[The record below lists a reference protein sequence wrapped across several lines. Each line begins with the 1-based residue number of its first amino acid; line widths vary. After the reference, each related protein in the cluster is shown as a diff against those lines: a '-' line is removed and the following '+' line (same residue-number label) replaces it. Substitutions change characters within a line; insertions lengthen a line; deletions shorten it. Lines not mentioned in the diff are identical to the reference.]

1 MEREVEV
8 VVGQKAVS
16 VSVGSSATR
25 QGLLQD
31 KGSGDRFGVS
41 EVRKGKLLTGHS
53 LIGEEGEA
61 LGGDSRTGRTDKN

>member
-16 VSVGSSATR
+16 VSVGSIAKR

-31 KGSGDRFGVS
+31 EGSCG
-41 EVRKGKLLTGHS
+41 
-53 LIGEEGEA
+53 
-61 LGGDSRTGRTDKN
+61 